1 MSNQGINALEA
12 FTSSTLNA
20 KSGSDPFL
28 RNCPYCHSEHVKTSH
43 RYQTQ
48 NNGERTI
55 YFCQDCGSFY
65 SETYGTPIA
74 RLTTPLSEIIKVLK
88 ARMEG
93 MVLTATTRVFGLAK
107 NTILN
112 GERR

>member
-12 FTSSTLNA
+12 FTNFTLNTE
-20 KSGSDPFL
+20 SGSAPFL
-28 RNCPYCHSEHVKTSH
+28 RNCPYCHSEHIKTSY

-55 YFCQDCGSFY
+55 YFCQDCRSFY

-93 MVLTATTRVFGLAK
+93 MGLNATTRVFGFAK